1 MLLLLLRAC
10 MFLSKVKIFF
20 VGSVAVFRVL
30 CSLHPAIDK
39 SSLSRTT
46 ILKIYF
52 PAEQERELQ
61 R

>member
-1 MLLLLLRAC
+1 
-10 MFLSKVKIFF
+10 MFLSKVKNFF

>member
-1 MLLLLLRAC
+1 

-39 SSLSRTT
+39 SSLS